1 MNADRTPDDV
11 VDRFLEELDH
21 VERFV
26 GLMRAKSTIH
36 DRQVQDLN
44 QILKRSLIPQLPRRP
59 YDRIGTSYS
68 LDETKEL
75 LQAIATTEPDVQQA
89 ILGCEQELDD
99 IPSLLELLAQEYK
112 GVQSLASLGM
122 HCVFNRRFFQ
132 IVGAFGKQEKVFLDE
147 LGKAGSFEAFRDSL
161 IEDQLKRRYV
171 KDLLILLQ
179 SVGVEL
185 TDNRAGDR
193 FVQLI
198 ELVLRRNLHIHNR
211 GIVDQRYFETDPLTK
226 KAKYNLF
233 NLKFGDR
240 ALIDDSY
247 FNNAIRLCVNCVKRL
262 GRWTDE

>member
-11 VDRFLEELDH
+11 VDRFLKELDH

-99 IPSLLELLAQEYK
+99 IPSLL
-112 GVQSLASLGM
+112 
-122 HCVFNRRFFQ
+122 
-132 IVGAFGKQEKVFLDE
+132 
-147 LGKAGSFEAFRDSL
+147 
-161 IEDQLKRRYV
+161 
-171 KDLLILLQ
+171 
-179 SVGVEL
+179 
-185 TDNRAGDR
+185 
-193 FVQLI
+193 
-198 ELVLRRNLHIHNR
+198 
-211 GIVDQRYFETDPLTK
+211 
-226 KAKYNLF
+226 
-233 NLKFGDR
+233 
-240 ALIDDSY
+240 
-247 FNNAIRLCVNCVKRL
+247 
-262 GRWTDE
+262 